1 MTGGIE
7 QGAVVTPSTDG
18 WEQAPSFAPLA
29 ARYDGFI
36 FDVWGTLYGGGP
48 VFEGARGVLERLA
61 AAGKPVVILSN
72 APRMPEVVAKRLD
85 PLGIPG
91 DLYRA
96 IVTSG
101 GETRRALVERLDPLF
116 AALGPRCVNLG
127 GSSFQDL
134 LPGTGFEEVAEVA
147 AADWIFNPGPLG
159 GLDPVEVYRER
170 LSEARA
176 RDMVMVCAN
185 PDVHVIDKG
194 VRKICAG
201 AVAALFESMGGRVA
215 YHGKPHRPVFERS
228 VEALGLG
235 WGDRAR
241 VLVVG
246 DNRATDIKGAE
257 AAGLD
262 SLLLADGIDAA
273 LLLDASG
280 GLDEARLRA
289 FAEAPGAVPTWLATR
304 LTW

>member
-1 MTGGIE
+1 MNRGIE
-7 QGAVVTPSTDG
+7 QDGTPSASG
-18 WEQAPSFAPLA
+18 WEHAPSFAPLA

-48 VFEGARGVLERLA
+48 VFEGARVVLERLA
-61 AAGKPVVILSN
+61 SAGKPVVILSN
-72 APRMPEVVAKRLD
+72 APRPPEVVAKRLD
-85 PLGIPG
+85 PLGIPA

-101 GETRRALVERLDPLF
+101 GETRRALVERSDPVF

-127 GSSFQDL
+127 GASFQDL

-159 GLDPVEVYRER
+159 GLDPVEAYRDQ
-170 LSEARA
+170 LSEALA
-176 RDMVMVCAN
+176 RDMIMICAN

-215 YHGKPHRPVFERS
+215 YHGKPHRPIFERS

-235 WGDRAR
+235 WEDRGR

-257 AAGLD
+257 AAGLE
-262 SLLLADGIDAA
+262 SLLLADGIDADR
-273 LLLDASG
+273 LLDESG
-280 GLDEARLRA
+280 GLDAARLRA
-289 FAEAPGAVPTWLATR
+289 FADAPGATPTWLATR